1 MDILREALLSLAFIV
16 VGMGVLYYLV
26 KKEWL

>member
-1 MDILREALLSLAFIV
+1 MDILEEVLLSLAFIV
-16 VGMGVLYYLV
+16 GGMGLLYYLV